1 MCVYSGKSPWENLC
15 CRGVGS
21 FYLVEGWIVSF
32 QQLSILPSIAL
43 KSWNFPENLDF
54 KGKIVA
60 KFLLI
65 SHLLSILCNNM
76 TTPKINYG
84 AIKKYVTCRMAF
96 SISLTCFTLGQFYS
110 ITSPVLFTKSN
121 KLWNEK
127 RQYFFYMAVSG
138 SVIKRPT
145 DSTTSTTSGQ
155 TDTTSGQTST
165 GSGQTSTS
173 SGQTSTTSGRRV
185 LRVTRQLIP

>member
-1 MCVYSGKSPWENLC
+1 MKFLE
-15 CRGVGS
+15 
-21 FYLVEGWIVSF
+21 I
-32 QQLSILPSIAL
+32 QLFCSISILPSIAL

-54 KGKIVA
+54 MCKIVA

-76 TTPKINYG
+76 TTTKINYG
-84 AIKKYVTCRMAF
+84 AIKRYVTCIMAF
-96 SISLTCFTLGQFYS
+96 SISLTYFTLGQFYS

-127 RQYFFYMAVSG
+127 REDFFYMAVSG

-145 DSTTSTTSGQ
+145 DSTTSATSEQ
-155 TDTTSGQTST
+155 TDTTSGQTNT
-165 GSGQTSTS
+165 TSE
-173 SGQTSTTSGRRV
+173 QTSTTSRQTSTTRGRRAQW
-185 LRVTRQLIP
+185 VTRQVIP